1 MRSADPILFSRF
13 LVFLCASGL
22 LPALHA
28 QSTET
33 DIKTRLMSKPLY
45 LRGCWR
51 DDALDFDSAGKLK
64 INSDPV
70 TFTLS
75 GFELR
80 KVHLSQDK
88 LVLEGRRVGLEIRKD
103 KQRRVPLNAGKPDDP
118 VDEPVKIEIASNP
131 SGDYGPALDA
141 IFADGLEELVPSMPS
156 YWKTYATKNFLPA
169 DTSAAAA
176 TSTASAPA
184 QRSPGVPDGKPM
196 RVGGVVKPPKI
207 LRAKE
212 PDFNDPARR
221 LLYSGDVMINLWLQ
235 PDGTVTHLS
244 LVRPVGLGLDERAL
258 AAVQKYVFSPATM
271 NDKPVL
277 VELNVEVNFQIF

>member
-1 MRSADPILFSRF
+1 MRSADPILFSRL

-22 LPALHA
+22 LPALRA

-33 DIKTRLMSKPLY
+33 DIKTRLMNKPLY

-80 KVHLSQDK
+80 KLHLGQDK

-103 KQRRVPLNAGKPDDP
+103 KQRRVPLNAGKPNDP

-141 IFADGLEELVPSMPS
+141 IFADSLEELVPSMPS

-169 DTSAAAA
+169 DTSATAA
-176 TSTASAPA
+176 TPTASAPA
-184 QRSPGVPDGKPM
+184 QQSTGVPDVKPM